1 MSNRFTNI
9 SIDYGSLLKEEL
21 ERRGIAHKDFAEAFG
36 VKPSNLSG
44 ILNGKR
50 KIPVSLIPVVS
61 EMLSVPESVI
71 INAQKSGLSKSD
83 LRGSMSAA
91 EADAM
96 SELDAFGKIVSLKSL
111 LKDICP
117 HKCSAIEK
125 LMILRDHYE
134 LTTASALM
142 ERSHK
147 LTENCFRRSDKT
159 GLDYVMINTWVVKAR
174 TEAKDPDN
182 HPDKQFDHSCMDRLV
197 SCMSEILHTNKGN
210 TPAKVKKLL
219 NDNGIGYIELSKEP
233 KASID
238 GYSFML
244 NGTPYIAVTRRFDR
258 IDNYAFNI
266 MHELGHIYCGH
277 VDETGKINVAVPLS
291 ESNENPPSQEDEAN
305 KFAAERLIPNSIWFL
320 APPVPLNPYVI
331 QKKYTQW
338 ARSKNLNPWIVLGRV
353 SHETGMYRFTSDSSR
368 SINKGKEGVNMTK

>member
-1 MSNRFTNI
+1 
-9 SIDYGSLLKEEL
+9 
-21 ERRGIAHKDFAEAFG
+21 
-36 VKPSNLSG
+36 
-44 ILNGKR
+44 
-50 KIPVSLIPVVS
+50 
-61 EMLSVPESVI
+61 
-71 INAQKSGLSKSD
+71 
-83 LRGSMSAA
+83 
-91 EADAM
+91 
-96 SELDAFGKIVSLKSL
+96 
-111 LKDICP
+111 
-117 HKCSAIEK
+117 
-125 LMILRDHYE
+125 MI
-134 LTTASALM
+134 T
-142 ERSHK
+142 
-147 LTENCFRRSDKT
+147 
-159 GLDYVMINTWVVKAR
+159 TWVVKVR
-174 TEAKDPDN
+174 AKAKNADN
-182 HPDKQFDHSCMDRLV
+182 HPYKQFDRGCMDQLV
-197 SCMSEILHTNKGN
+197 PRMSEILHANKGN

-219 NDNGIGYIELSKEP
+219 NDNGIGYIELPKES

-244 NGTPYIAVTRRFDR
+244 NRTPYIAVTRRFDR